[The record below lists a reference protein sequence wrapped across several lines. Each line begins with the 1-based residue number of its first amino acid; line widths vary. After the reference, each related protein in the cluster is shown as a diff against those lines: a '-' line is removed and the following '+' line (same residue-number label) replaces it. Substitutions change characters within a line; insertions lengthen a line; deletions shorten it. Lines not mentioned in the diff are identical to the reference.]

1 MKVAEVYWT
10 YRASEPTPEH
20 SDVYPHAFSGT
31 EREWS
36 QLSPGMRRE
45 IYRQA
50 NKERG
55 RAMKYTVDVVVTD
68 NPYLAGAWPR
78 DFVICVNGRER
89 ASGSANGRD
98 KLIVSY

>member
-50 NKERG
+50 C
-55 RAMKYTVDVVVTD
+55 A
-68 NPYLAGAWPR
+68 AA
-78 DFVICVNGRER
+78 
-89 ASGSANGRD
+89 ANGAA
-98 KLIVSY
+98 

>member
-1 MKVAEVYWT
+1 MRMAEEYWT

-50 NKERG
+50 NRSDGER
-55 RAMKYTVDVVVTD
+55 
-68 NPYLAGAWPR
+68 
-78 DFVICVNGRER
+78 
-89 ASGSANGRD
+89 
-98 KLIVSY
+98 